1 MTDTTNKNCF
11 VHIYMPAEGTGTSRY
26 WKYFGTH
33 WYAYS
38 QNLIRPELSVA
49 TIMCIEKKEVFGTSS
64 SYMNPARHARHLTD
78 CSGKKWRMEEKGCL
92 PGLPKKKSHG
102 VLKIVSLDR
111 LIQLLWN

>member
-1 MTDTTNKNCF
+1 MD
-11 VHIYMPAEGTGTSRY
+11 IL
-26 WKYFGTH
+26 
-33 WYAYS
+33 YAYS

-64 SYMNPARHARHLTD
+64 SYVNPARHARHLTD
-78 CSGKKWRMEEKGCL
+78 CSGKKWKMEERMSAE
-92 PGLPKKKSHG
+92 KKSHG